1 MDFSVLMSV
10 YKNDISGHVGKAL
23 ESVINQSKPPKE
35 LILVI
40 DGPIDSKLQNTVN
53 SYAAKYK
60 ILKVVPLENNV
71 GLGNALKIGM
81 QHCSYELIAR
91 MDSDDI
97 SVPNRFEKQIQC
109 FEEDK
114 ELSLVGGYIRE
125 FDNDTDKILSIREV
139 PLEHSEIEKY
149 LKSRCPFNHM
159 TVMFK
164 KSKVIS
170 AGGYLDW
177 HYNEDYYLWIRMY
190 LANCKFKNIPE
201 VLVNVRASEG
211 LYMRRGGKRYFQS
224 EKDIQRYM
232 LDQRVIS
239 IPRYCSNVV
248 LRWIVQVGI
257 SNNTRRILYLKLFRK
272 QALD

>member
-10 YKNDISGHVGKAL
+10 YKNDIPDHVGKAL

-35 LILVI
+35 IILVI
-40 DGPIDSKLQNTVN
+40 DGPIDNELYNTVN
-53 SYAAKYK
+53 SYATKYK

-71 GLGNALKIGM
+71 GLGNALKIGLE
-81 QHCSYELIAR
+81 QCSYELIAR

-139 PLEHSEIEKY
+139 PLEHSEIEMY
-149 LKSRCPFNHM
+149 LKSRCPFNHT

-164 KSKVIS
+164 KSEVIS

-232 LDQRVIS
+232 LEQRVIN
-239 IPRYCSNVV
+239 IPRYCLNVV

-257 SNNTRRILYLKLFRK
+257 SNNMRRILYLKLFRR
-272 QALD
+272 

>member
-10 YKNDISGHVGKAL
+10 YKNDTPEHVGKAL

-35 LILVI
+35 IIVVI

-60 ILKVVPLENNV
+60 IFKVVPLKNNV
-71 GLGNALKIGM
+71 GLGNALRIGM

-109 FEEDK
+109 FEEDR

-125 FDNDTDKILSIREV
+125 FDNDTNKVLSIREV
-139 PLEHSEIEKY
+139 PLEHSEIEVY

-164 KSKVIS
+164 KSEVIL

-224 EKDIQRYM
+224 EKDIHRYM
-232 LDQRVIS
+232 LDQRVIN
-239 IPRYCSNVV
+239 IPRYCLNIV

-257 SNNTRRILYLKLFRK
+257 SNNIRRILYLKLFRK